1 MQQCLGKERTQ
12 NTARCLDTL
21 YLDDHCVSAAV
32 CTYRR
37 SIVKLTQTVFL
48 LGHGSSR
55 WRTKLVKCPCDATGE
70 VRRSE
75 DRLLYFAT
83 ITALQGGCL
92 LGWGLSWVPQSQST
106 DIVESHGYLLNV
118 HMFFFPKFTYFRYDI
133 FTNYSWAYLLD
144 IYTLSLSPDSVD
156 DGLGLVVP
164 LMSCH
169 PRSRPRPGP
178 RPGPAHQ
185 PLRGAGARVCLQQ
198 VGLGLGIQVCNCKL
212 YPLHFRLIRQI

>member
-1 MQQCLGKERTQ
+1 M
-12 NTARCLDTL
+12 
-21 YLDDHCVSAAV
+21 
-32 CTYRR
+32 
-37 SIVKLTQTVFL
+37 KLTQTVFL
-48 LGHGSSR
+48 LGHGSSG
-55 WRTKLVKCPCDATGE
+55 RTKLVKCPCDATGE

-83 ITALQGGCL
+83 MTALQGGCL
-92 LGWGLSWVPQSQST
+92 LGWGLSWAPQIT

-118 HMFFFPKFTYFRYDI
+118 HMLFPQSLHILDTTYLQ
-133 FTNYSWAYLLD
+133 TTYLLD

-169 PRSRPRPGP
+169 PRPRP

-198 VGLGLGIQVCNCKL
+198 VGLGLGIKVCNCKL
-212 YPLHFRLIRQI
+212 YPLHVRLIRHI